1 MTKTLHASAPGKVIL
16 CGEYAVLQGAP
27 ALVAGIDR
35 RVNLQL
41 KSQASSRS
49 GITLCCPGFLPGGSQ
64 LHWQATELVST
75 EPSLTLLIKLFNAL
89 LAEIPRA
96 TDILR
101 SHSWALEIDSRA
113 LFDTQHKL
121 GLGSSGAL
129 ATALAGVLWTL
140 SGAVPSREQAWPIIH
155 KAHSIA
161 QGKQGSGAD
170 VAASL
175 CGGTCVFS
183 NQQQLHCTLEPLRLP
198 QGTHLAFIWTGTSAS
213 TPKYLHS
220 LSQWRERHPTSFAQQ
235 MGLLEEQSRTSAM
248 ARTANELV
256 ANFRQ
261 FTEVLHEFDRDS
273 QLGIFANGHE
283 QLYLSGRK
291 YRHLTYKP
299 CGAGGGDL
307 GLAVASDTI
316 ELTDFLAQLGKHG
329 VHALP
334 LAIDYSGLTT
344 EQHE

>member
-1 MTKTLHASAPGKVIL
+1 MPTNIRASAPGKVIL

-27 ALVAGIDR
+27 ALVAGVDR
-35 RVNLQL
+35 RINLQL
-41 KSQASSRS
+41 KPQASSKAE
-49 GITLCCPGFLPGGSQ
+49 ITVLCPGFLDGACQ

-75 EPSLTLLIKLFNAL
+75 EPALVLLIKLCNAL
-89 LAEIPRA
+89 LAEIPSA
-96 TDILR
+96 LDLLR

-113 LFDTQHKL
+113 LFDKQHKL

-129 ATALAGVLWTL
+129 ATALAGALWTL
-140 SGAVPSREQAWPIIH
+140 SGDVPSREQAWPIIH
-155 KAHSIA
+155 RAHSAA

-175 CGGTCVFS
+175 CGGTHVFS
-183 NQQQLHCTLEPLRLP
+183 NQQLHCTLEPLRLP

-220 LSQWRERHPTSFAQQ
+220 LSQWRERHPTSFAQH

-261 FTEVLHEFDRDS
+261 FTKVLHEFDRDS

-307 GLAVASDTI
+307 GLALASDTI

>member
-41 KSQASSRS
+41 KSQASSRP
-49 GITLCCPGFLPGGSQ
+49 GITLCCPGFLPGASQ

-75 EPSLTLLIKLFNAL
+75 EPSLTLLMKLFNAL

-140 SGAVPSREQAWPIIH
+140 SGDVPSRQQAWPIIH
-155 KAHSIA
+155 RAHSAA

-175 CGGTCVFS
+175 CGGTHVFS
-183 NQQQLHCTLEPLRLP
+183 NQQLHCALEPLRLP
-198 QGTHLAFIWTGTSAS
+198 QGTHLAFIWSGTSAS
-213 TPKYLHS
+213 TPKYLQS
-220 LSQWRERHPTSFAQQ
+220 LSQWREHHPARFAQH
-235 MGLLEEQSRTSAM
+235 MGQLEAQSRAIVTAG
-248 ARTANELV
+248 TANEMV

-261 FTEVLHEFDRDS
+261 FTDALHEFDGDS

-283 QLYLSGRK
+283 QLYITGRK

-307 GLAVASDTI
+307 GLAVASDKS
-316 ELTDFLAQLGKHG
+316 EFTDFLAQLDEHG
-329 VHALP
+329 VRALP
-334 LAIDYSGLTT
+334 LAIDYLGLAT